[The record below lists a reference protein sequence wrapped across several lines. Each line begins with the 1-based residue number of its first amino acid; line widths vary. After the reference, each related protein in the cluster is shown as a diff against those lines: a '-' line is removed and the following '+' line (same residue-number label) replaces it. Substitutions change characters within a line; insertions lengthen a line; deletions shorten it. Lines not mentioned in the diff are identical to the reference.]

1 MEQLA
6 ALDSSRVPNG
16 ERLAHDELA
25 IGDLRKDVK
34 GVQAAYEAAQ
44 KAKDTALREK
54 SDVLSA
60 MQSAEERL
68 TAAQGHAQQRVHE
81 TVTALKLCEDK
92 LEEAQA
98 SRLSMQSRVG
108 GLVKSRRPSKV
119 ASAQSVT
126 PACEHVD
133 VPLPHR
139 QRQRHPLLNAR
150 GAPRRAGPTQE
161 LPTMTSELMGRPTI
175 PRAAREAAERRVGSL
190 DSFEMAAALGS
201 KGMHTLVPSTRL
213 TRATSRS

>member
-150 GAPRRAGPTQE
+150 GAPRR
-161 LPTMTSELMGRPTI
+161 GR
-175 PRAAREAAERRVGSL
+175 RK
-190 DSFEMAAALGS
+190 SFQ
-201 KGMHTLVPSTRL
+201 R
-213 TRATSRS
+213 